1 MSMFQSSKPRGFQHH
16 YLYVDERKERL
27 KEIQQRAM
35 MADKKSEFN
44 SSYSSPSST
53 QGLFRKSSRQKQSSH
68 FTFLL
73 VGLFCLV
80 ILIALLLFVTTVL
93 VTPANF

>member
-1 MSMFQSSKPRGFQHH
+1 MSMFQSPKPRGFQHH

-35 MADKKSEFN
+35 TADKKSELN
-44 SSYSSPSST
+44 SSYSSSSI
-53 QGLFRKSSRQKQSSH
+53 QGLFRKSPRQKQSSH

-80 ILIALLLFVTTVL
+80 ILVALLLFVTTVSI
-93 VTPANF
+93 TPVHF

>member
-1 MSMFQSSKPRGFQHH
+1 MSMFQSPKPRGFQHH

-35 MADKKSEFN
+35 TADKKSEPN
-44 SSYSSPSST
+44 SSYSSPSSI
-53 QGLFRKSSRQKQSSH
+53 QGLFRKSSRQKQS
-68 FTFLL
+68 FLFIYVL
-73 VGLFCLV
+73 VGLFCLA
-80 ILIALLLFVTTVL
+80 ILIVLLLFVTSSL

>member
-1 MSMFQSSKPRGFQHH
+1 MSMFQSPKPRGFQHH

-35 MADKKSEFN
+35 MADKKSELN
-44 SSYSSPSST
+44 SSYSSSSIK
-53 QGLFRKSSRQKQSSH
+53 GLFRKSSSQKQSSH
-68 FTFLL
+68 LTFLL

-80 ILIALLLFVTTVL
+80 ILIALLLFVTTVS

>member
-1 MSMFQSSKPRGFQHH
+1 MSMFQSPKPRGFQHH

-35 MADKKSEFN
+35 MADKKSELN
-44 SSYSSPSST
+44 SSYSSSSI

-73 VGLFCLV
+73 VGLLCLV
-80 ILIALLLFVTTVL
+80 ILIALLLFVTSSL

>member
-1 MSMFQSSKPRGFQHH
+1 MSMFQSSKPRGFQYH

-35 MADKKSEFN
+35 TADKKSELN
-44 SSYSSPSST
+44 SSYSSSSI

-80 ILIALLLFVTTVL
+80 IFIALLLFVTTVS

>member
-1 MSMFQSSKPRGFQHH
+1 MSMFQSPKPRGFQHH

-35 MADKKSEFN
+35 TADKKSELN
-44 SSYSSPSST
+44 SSYSSSSIK
-53 QGLFRKSSRQKQSSH
+53 GLFRKSSRQKQSSH

-80 ILIALLLFVTTVL
+80 ILIALLLFVTTVS

>member
-1 MSMFQSSKPRGFQHH
+1 MSMFQSPKPRGFQHH

-35 MADKKSEFN
+35 TADKKSEFN
-44 SSYSSPSST
+44 SSYSSSSI
-53 QGLFRKSSRQKQSSH
+53 QGLFRKSLRQKQSSH
-68 FTFLL
+68 LTFLL

-80 ILIALLLFVTTVL
+80 ILIALLLFVTTVS

>member
-35 MADKKSEFN
+35 TADKKSELN
-44 SSYSSPSST
+44 SSYSSSSI
-53 QGLFRKSSRQKQSSH
+53 QGLFRKSSSQKQSSH
-68 FTFLL
+68 LTFLL

-80 ILIALLLFVTTVL
+80 ILIALLLFVTTVS

>member
-1 MSMFQSSKPRGFQHH
+1 MSMFQSPKPRGFQHH

-44 SSYSSPSST
+44 SSYSSPSSI

-80 ILIALLLFVTTVL
+80 ILIALLLFVTSSL
-93 VTPANF
+93 VIPANF

>member
-1 MSMFQSSKPRGFQHH
+1 MSMFQSPKPRGFQHH

-27 KEIQQRAM
+27 KEIQQRAIT
-35 MADKKSEFN
+35 ADKKGELN
-44 SSYSSPSST
+44 SSYSSSSI

-80 ILIALLLFVTTVL
+80 IFIALLLFVTTVS

>member
-1 MSMFQSSKPRGFQHH
+1 MSMFQSPKPRGFQHH

-27 KEIQQRAM
+27 KEIHQRAM
-35 MADKKSEFN
+35 TADKKSELN
-44 SSYSSPSST
+44 SSYSSSSI

-73 VGLFCLV
+73 VGLCCLV
-80 ILIALLLFVTTVL
+80 ILIALLLFVTTVS

>member
-1 MSMFQSSKPRGFQHH
+1 MSMFQSPKPRGFQHH

-35 MADKKSEFN
+35 MADKKSELN
-44 SSYSSPSST
+44 SSYSSSSI

-80 ILIALLLFVTTVL
+80 ILIVLLLFVTTVS
-93 VTPANF
+93 VTPC

>member
-1 MSMFQSSKPRGFQHH
+1 MSMFQSPKPRDFQHH

-35 MADKKSEFN
+35 TADKKSELN
-44 SSYSSPSST
+44 SSYSSSSK

-80 ILIALLLFVTTVL
+80 ILIALLLFVTTVSI
-93 VTPANF
+93 TPANF

>member
-1 MSMFQSSKPRGFQHH
+1 MSMFQSPKPRGFQHH

-35 MADKKSEFN
+35 MADKKSELN
-44 SSYSSPSST
+44 SSYSSSLI

-80 ILIALLLFVTTVL
+80 ILIALLLFVTTVS

>member
-1 MSMFQSSKPRGFQHH
+1 MSMFQSPKPRGFQHH

-35 MADKKSEFN
+35 TADKKSELN
-44 SSYSSPSST
+44 SSYSSSSI

-80 ILIALLLFVTTVL
+80 IFIALLLFVTTVS

>member
-1 MSMFQSSKPRGFQHH
+1 MSMFQSPKPRGFQHH

-27 KEIQQRAM
+27 KEIQQRAIT
-35 MADKKSEFN
+35 ADKKSELN
-44 SSYSSPSST
+44 SSYSSSSI

-80 ILIALLLFVTTVL
+80 IFIALLLFVTTVS

>member
-1 MSMFQSSKPRGFQHH
+1 MSMFQSPKPRGFQHH

-35 MADKKSEFN
+35 TADKKSELN
-44 SSYSSPSST
+44 SSYSSSSI

-73 VGLFCLV
+73 VGLFCMV
-80 ILIALLLFVTTVL
+80 IHIALLLFVTTVSI
-93 VTPANF
+93 TPANF

>member
-1 MSMFQSSKPRGFQHH
+1 MSMFQSPKPRGFQHH

-35 MADKKSEFN
+35 TADKKSELN
-44 SSYSSPSST
+44 SSYSSSSI